1 MLYKFVDRHNG
12 PRENEIK
19 EMLKTVGANSL
30 NDLVK
35 QTVPADILLKT
46 PLKLNKPL
54 SEYEYLKYL
63 KSIAVKNKNYRTLIG
78 LGFYG
83 TATLPV
89 VVRNIFENPVW
100 YTSYTPYQAEISQG
114 RLEALLNFQT
124 MVADLTGFK
133 ISNSSML
140 DDSTAAAEAV
150 RMMFELRTKDS
161 IKEGK
166 NIVFV
171 DADIFPQIL
180 SVIKTRAAALEIIV
194 ETGNFKS
201 YKFSDKCFGA
211 VVQYPSASGELRDYS
226 YFSEEAHSKNILVT
240 AVSDL
245 LSLTLLR
252 EPAAWGADIAVGTA
266 QRFGIPM
273 GFGGPTAGFLATK
286 DEFKRNMP
294 GRLIGVSVDRLGNP
308 ALRMALQT
316 REQHIKREKAT
327 SNICTAT
334 ALMASMSGMY
344 AVYHGPE
351 GLKCIATLISVASH
365 FVGDALINAGY
376 KLSTEHFF
384 DTIEIVDVNTKEIHK
399 KALHHKLNFYYPGNN
414 RVRISFDEVISLEE
428 ISDILAV
435 FDVTDKKI
443 SDELLEVSCVGDL
456 AEGTYLNFGELKRQ
470 SKYMTEDVF
479 NKYHSET
486 ELMRYIKK
494 LERRDISLTHSMIP
508 LGSCTMKLNAAVEM
522 LPLSWSE
529 FSNIHPFTP
538 IEQVDGYMQLIKEL
552 ENDLAVITGFD
563 ACSLQPNS
571 GAAGEYAG
579 LMAIRAY
586 HIAKGNTQRNVA
598 IIPTSAHGTNPAS
611 AAMAG
616 MEIILVSCDERG
628 NINVDEL
635 RIKANEYR
643 ERLSCFM
650 ITYPSTHGVF
660 EVKIREIIDII
671 HNNGGLVYMDGA
683 NMNAQVGLTNPGF
696 IGADVCHLNLH
707 KTFAIPHGGGGPGI
721 GPICVTKEL
730 SPYLPGHKFL
740 DSSIAGEEL
749 VSGNGND
756 FNAVSSAPFGS
767 PLALPITH
775 AYIKLLGEEG
785 LKKATQVAILNANYI
800 ASRIKTEYQTLYSGD
815 MGRVA
820 HECILDLR
828 HFKKEYGIDATDIA
842 KRLMD
847 YGFHAPTLSFPV
859 VETLMVEPTESE
871 SLAELER
878 FIEALINIKRE
889 CEAVRDG
896 KSDASDNVLKN
907 APHTA
912 KEVCSDN
919 WDHSY
924 SRNKAAY
931 PLEWIKEN
939 KFWPHV
945 TRVDNGYGDR
955 NLMCSCEG
963 WL

>member
-1 MLYKFVDRHNG
+1 MIYKFVDRHNG
-12 PRENEIK
+12 PREEDIRG
-19 EMLKTVGANSL
+19 MLGVVGADTL
-30 NDLVK
+30 DDLVK
-35 QTVPADILLKT
+35 QTVPADILLD
-46 PLKLNKPL
+46 KPL
-54 SEYEYLKYL
+54 ALDKAMSEYEYLNYL
-63 KSIAVKNKNYRTLIG
+63 KSIAQKNKGYRSLIG

-83 TATLPV
+83 TATIPAV
-89 VVRNIFENPVW
+89 IRNIFENPVW

-133 ISNSSML
+133 IANSSML
-140 DDSTAAAEAV
+140 DDATAAAEAM
-150 RMMFELRTKDS
+150 RMSYELRS
-161 IKEGK
+161 REAVKEGR
-166 NIVFV
+166 NIYFV
-171 DADIFPQIL
+171 DSNIFPHVL
-180 SVIKTRAAALEIIV
+180 SVINTRAEALNIKV
-194 ETGNFKS
+194 VTGDYKS
-201 YKFSDKCFGA
+201 AKLPDGCFGA
-211 VVQYPSASGELRDYS
+211 IVQYPAANGSVRDYS
-226 YFSEEAHSKNILVT
+226 HFTADAHSNGVLVT
-240 AVSDL
+240 ALTDL
-245 LSLTLLR
+245 MALAVIK

-266 QRFGIPM
+266 QRFGLPM

-286 DEFKRNMP
+286 DEYKRNMP
-294 GRLIGVSVDRLGNP
+294 GRLIGVSIDRLGNP

-334 ALMASMSGMY
+334 ALMASISGMY
-344 AVYHGPE
+344 AVYHGPD
-351 GLKCIATLISVASH
+351 GLKCIATRIAVAAH
-365 FVGDALINAGY
+365 FTADALKSAGY
-376 KLSTEHFF
+376 KLSCEHFF
-384 DTIEIVDVNTKEIHK
+384 DTIEIKDINSKEIQK
-399 KALHHKLNFYYPGNN
+399 RALGHKLNFYYPSADT
-414 RVRISFDEVISLEE
+414 VRISFDEVISVDE
-428 ISDILAV
+428 ISSILEIFEVKENKVNAEV
-435 FDVTDKKI
+435 
-443 SDELLEVSCVGDL
+443 LEVKCIEELGEV
-456 AEGTYLNFGELKRQ
+456 TYLNFCPMKRE
-470 SKYMTEDVF
+470 STYLTEAVF
-479 NKYHSET
+479 NKHHSET

-508 LGSCTMKLNAAVEM
+508 LGSCTMKLNAAVEVM
-522 LPLSWSE
+522 PMSWQE
-529 FSNIHPFTP
+529 FGNVHPFAPASQT
-538 IEQVDGYMQLIKEL
+538 EGYAQLIKEL
-552 ENDLAVITGFD
+552 EHDLAVITGFD

-579 LMAIRAY
+579 LMTIRSY
-586 HIAKGNTQRNVA
+586 HINKGNPQRNIA

-616 MEIILVSCDERG
+616 MEIVLVSCDEKG

-635 RIKANEYR
+635 REKAAQHSD
-643 ERLSCFM
+643 RLSCLM

-660 EVKIREIIDII
+660 EVRIREIVNII
-671 HNNGGLVYMDGA
+671 HENGGLVYMDGA

-730 SPYLPGHKFL
+730 APFLPKHKFL
-740 DSSIAGEEL
+740 GSENG
-749 VSGNGND
+749 SGND
-756 FNAVSSAPFGS
+756 HNAVSAAPYGS

-775 AYIKLLGEEG
+775 AYIKLLGEDG
-785 LKKATQVAILNANYI
+785 LKKATQIAILNANYI
-800 ASRIKTEYQTLYSGD
+800 AARLKGEYETLYSGAL
-815 MGRVA
+815 GKVA

-828 HFKKEYGIDATDIA
+828 HFKKEFGIDATDIA

-871 SLAELER
+871 PLAELER
-878 FIEALINIKRE
+878 FIEAMVKIKKE
-889 CEAVRDG
+889 CEAVKEG
-896 KSDASDNVLKN
+896 KADAVDNVLKN

-912 KEVCSDN
+912 MEVSADSWN
-919 WDHSY
+919 HKY
-924 SRNKAAY
+924 SRSEAAY
-931 PLEWIKEN
+931 PLEWIKDN